1 MKVELQRRQFMSVLI
16 GLGAANLL
24 AVPSRAVGAAPAPGP
39 TALQSV
45 RRVGEAYL
53 RLRPVESERKRLI
66 AALFRDLRKTCNNVP
81 AGDSASHLNSEL
93 RALVEDDFASGRTV
107 ILDGW
112 VLSESECRLCALH
125 VMG

>member
-1 MKVELQRRQFMSVLI
+1 MSVLLGI
-16 GLGAANLL
+16 GATNLL
-24 AVPSRAVGAAPAPGP
+24 AVPSQTVGAVAAPSR

-53 RLRPVESERKRLI
+53 RLRPTESEREILR
-66 AALFRDLRKTCNNVP
+66 AALFCNLRQTCNNVP
-81 AGDSASHLNSEL
+81 TGDSASHLNSEL

-107 ILDGW
+107 LLDGW

-125 VMG
+125 VVG